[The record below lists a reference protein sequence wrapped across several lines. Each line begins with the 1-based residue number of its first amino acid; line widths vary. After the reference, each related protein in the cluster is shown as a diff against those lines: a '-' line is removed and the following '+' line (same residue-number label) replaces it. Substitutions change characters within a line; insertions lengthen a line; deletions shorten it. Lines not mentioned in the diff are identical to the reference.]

1 MWAIPLR
8 HNHAKQPESKAG
20 FKPALPNCSE
30 KENKMNKNRFA
41 SVAIFLMIIGLCG
54 GIYQFNGYLAEK
66 YPQKQEIS
74 KAPEKSLH
82 DISDRKVENKAQ
94 NQSSVANDRLSSP
107 ADHVKPDLK
116 PVQQNNAVI
125 SETEK
130 LEDFEHAVSS
140 GDETAIYHALEAV
153 ANCSDCIG
161 QMINILQDDSRDKT
175 VRKYSA
181 KALIKSGTGQGVLAV
196 LRAVAD
202 AHYQEDYE
210 FKGELMQIFADIHS
224 ADAADMLSDVLTGKY
239 SDLSEL
245 PEDVTYAVKK
255 AISLTGDD
263 TVGENLADKYYSA
276 NEEDKEKLAD
286 INHAVAN
293 AKLAAEA
300 YAKGNNEEA
309 DEFLERLSETE
320 DTSAIKGIMLFAKE
334 KTLPLDNIADIM
346 SRWMLRN
353 SNDRSYEIMVDYISN
368 TDFTPE
374 ERSVAAYAL
383 ANEKNV
389 DKAVY
394 ALEKAYKYEEDASV
408 RSYIENA
415 LSRLIQK

>member
-1 MWAIPLR
+1 
-8 HNHAKQPESKAG
+8 
-20 FKPALPNCSE
+20 
-30 KENKMNKNRFA
+30 MNKNRFVG
-41 SVAIFLMIIGLCG
+41 VAIFLMIIGVCG
-54 GIYQFNGYLAEK
+54 GIYQFNGHLAEK
-66 YPQKQEIS
+66 YQQKQEVS
-74 KAPEKSLH
+74 KAPEKSPH
-82 DISDRKVENKAQ
+82 DISGRKVENKAQ
-94 NQSSVANDRLSSP
+94 NQSSAANDSLSSP
-107 ADHVKPDLK
+107 VKSALK

-125 SETEK
+125 SEIEK
-130 LEDFEHAVSS
+130 LANFEHAVSS

-153 ANCSDCIG
+153 ANCPDCIG
-161 QMINILQDDSRDKT
+161 QVINILQDDSRDKIF
-175 VRKYSA
+175 RKYSA
-181 KALIKSGTGQGVLAV
+181 KALIKSGTEQGVLAV

-202 AHYQEDYE
+202 AHNQGDYE
-210 FKGELMQIFADIHS
+210 FKGDLMQIFADVNS
-224 ADAADMLSDVLTGKY
+224 ANAADLLSDVLTGEY
-239 SDLSEL
+239 SDLSEI

-255 AISLTGDD
+255 AIRLIADD
-263 TVGENLADKYYSA
+263 TVGENLAYKYSSA
-276 NEEDKEKLAD
+276 NEEDKEKLAG

-293 AKLAAEA
+293 ARMAAEA

-309 DEFLERLSETE
+309 DMFLEKLSETE
-320 DTSAIKGIMLFAKE
+320 DTTAIKGIMLFAKE
-334 KTLPLDNIADIM
+334 KTLPVDNVADIM
-346 SRWMLRN
+346 SMWMLAN

-389 DKAVY
+389 DKAKY